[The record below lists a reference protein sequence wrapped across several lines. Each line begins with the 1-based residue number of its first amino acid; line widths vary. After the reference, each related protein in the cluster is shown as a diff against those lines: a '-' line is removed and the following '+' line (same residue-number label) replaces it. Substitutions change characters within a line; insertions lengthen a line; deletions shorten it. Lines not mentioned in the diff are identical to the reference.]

1 MVVWV
6 QRRLSCPP
14 GKGLLEAGDEHQEG
28 CVETVLPP
36 VTPRF
41 MAPPLCPPGPER
53 NWDQVACAE
62 RLPQAVRDTGWLTY
76 GPR

>member
-1 MVVWV
+1 MPSPKFSNGRT
-6 QRRLSCPP
+6 QRFSIQC
-14 GKGLLEAGDEHQEG
+14 GDQG
-28 CVETVLPP
+28 
-36 VTPRF
+36 RS
-41 MAPPLCPPGPER
+41 LCPPGPER